1 MELSKDQKLLVA
13 YLKNLEMSEN
23 LIISTMLAVKEKE
36 KTNKLR
42 DYILEETDKGEKL
55 DKDKIVIRA
64 LEISD
69 ETDTMR
75 QVI

>member
-36 KTNKLR
+36 KTNKLI